1 MKRRN
6 RMIGGILAT
15 AGVMVVLSLVLP
27 TSFWWFVLGIFLI
40 CIGVSVMRKC

>member
-1 MKRRN
+1 MKRKN
-6 RMIGGILAT
+6 RTIGGIIAA

-40 CIGVSVMRKC
+40 CVGISVMRRC

>member
-1 MKRRN
+1 MRKRN
-6 RMIGGILAT
+6 KTVGGVIAA

-40 CIGVSVMRKC
+40 CVGITVMKRC